1 MLGNTDNATMGLT
14 FYSVEYGSQEFVEVI
29 PAANVDFE
37 LIDRFGNV
45 MERAYGTDVVAKID
59 GQLANGQGR
68 VASTSTSDLDLSIW
82 LDPSVQKGDAFGF
95 RITGGGALMQLGPD
109 AVPDHQAR
117 IGIKSA
123 HSSALGGISGTLS
136 QLREGEPFDLLT
148 DTKMAYKIVEEVIS
162 EITSL
167 RGRLGAFQKNQIE
180 ANMENMI
187 DAIEIETEARS
198 KIVDADFAVESSNF
212 ARGQLLM
219 QSNINVLQQS
229 SQTAQMLLGLLQR

>member
-1 MLGNTDNATMGLT
+1 M
-14 FYSVEYGSQEFVEVI
+14 I
-29 PAANVDFE
+29 PADDSDFE
-37 LIDRFGNV
+37 LTDRFGNV
-45 MERAYGTDVVAKID
+45 MERAYGTDVVANID
-59 GQLANGQGR
+59 GQLANGNGR
-68 VASTSTSDLDLSIW
+68 IASTSTSDLDLAIW
-82 LDPSVQKGDAFGF
+82 LAPSVQKGDAFGF

-117 IGIKSA
+117 IGIKSS

-212 ARGQLLM
+212 TRGQLLM
-219 QSNINVLQQS
+219 QSNITALQQS